1 MKTRTNVR
9 RKATRAKARRQPAR
23 HGKRVRYAVVGL
35 GHIAQNAILP
45 AFKHAARNSEL
56 AALVSSDPT
65 KLEKL
70 GRKYGVRS
78 LYSYEQFGDCLESGN
93 IDAVYIALPNHL
105 HHPYTIAAAE
115 AGIHVLCEKPLA
127 VTGEECEQMIEAA
140 ERADVRL
147 MTAYR
152 LHFEPANMRAVEIV
166 RAGRLGEPRLFSSVF
181 TMQVKAGDIRL
192 DREKG
197 GGTLYDIGI
206 YCINAARYLFRA
218 EPIEVEAM
226 TASGSEKRF
235 AEVEEM
241 AACLL
246 RFPDERF
253 ATFQVS
259 FGAADVSSY
268 RIVGTKGDLVVDSAY
283 EYGEERQHVL
293 TVGGRTSRKRFPR
306 GDQFAPELLHFSDCV
321 LRERKPVPSGAE
333 GLADVRIIEALYRAA
348 GTGQPEPLRHEAPTR
363 RPTSRNV
370 IERPP
375 VWEPALVH
383 SESPHSKD

>member
-1 MKTRTNVR
+1 MKKRPNVR
-9 RKATRAKARRQPAR
+9 RKATRTSARR
-23 HGKRVRYAVVGL
+23 KRVRYAVVGL

-70 GRKYGVRS
+70 GRKYGIRS

-140 ERADVRL
+140 ERSDVRL

-166 RAGRLGEPRLFSSVF
+166 RAGRLGEPRMFSSVF

-241 AACLL
+241 TACLL

-268 RIVGTKGDLVVDSAY
+268 RIVGTKGDLVVDAAY

-293 TVGGRTSRKRFPR
+293 TVGGRTSRKRFPCS
-306 GDQFAPELLHFSDCV
+306 DQFAPELLHFSDCV
-321 LRERKPVPSGAE
+321 LRERQPVPSGAE

-348 GTGQPEPLRHEAPTR
+348 GTGRPEPLRHEAPTR

-375 VWEPALVH
+375 VHEPMLVH
-383 SESPHSKD
+383 SEPPQSRD